1 MTVPSTLSGEAAIVG
16 VSAAEVGWA
25 TSYSVAEIM
34 ALATRRALDDAGLSI
49 RDVDGVFAVTPY
61 FWMSSVTLA
70 EQLGIQPRYT
80 DSTNLGGCSFVSH
93 LGHALGAIA
102 TGRCEVA
109 VIAYGSTQRTD
120 GGKLV
125 TGADNLP
132 YEIPYGFQHPISA
145 YGLAAQRHMHEFG
158 TTREQL
164 AKVTVTASQW
174 AALNPSALKPEPV
187 TIEDVLKSPLVSDPL
202 RKLDCCLI
210 TDGGGAVVVTTKD
223 RAKMLRKKPVSV
235 LGAGESHSHRY
246 GAAMR
251 SYTTTAAVASGRDA
265 YEMAGMGPKDI
276 DVVQIYDAFTINVIL
291 GLEDLGFCKKGEG
304 GALIDRG
311 IGPGSKRPVNTSGGG
326 LRYCHPGMF
335 GIYLIIEAVQQLRK
349 EAGARQVSDARRAL
363 VHGIGGVLSG
373 HATAI
378 LGV

>member
-1 MTVPSTLSGEAAIVG
+1 MIPSKLSGEAAVVG
-16 VSAAEVGWA
+16 VSEAEIGWN
-25 TSYSVAEIM
+25 TKLSVAEIM
-34 ALATRRALDDAGLSI
+34 SLAAHRAVEDAGLSI
-49 RDVDGVFAVTPY
+49 RDIDGVFAVTPY

-93 LGHALGAIA
+93 LGHALSALA

-109 VIAYGSTQRTD
+109 LIAYASTQRSD

-132 YEIPYGFQHPISA
+132 YEVPYGFQHPISA
-145 YGLAAQRHMHEFG
+145 YAMAAQRHMYEFG

-164 AKVTVTASQW
+164 ARVTVTASRW
-174 AALNPSALKPEPV
+174 AALNPVALKQEHV
-187 TIEDVLKSPLVSDPL
+187 SVEEVCQSPLISDPL

-210 TDGGGAVVVTTKD
+210 TNGGGAVIVTTKE
-223 RAKMLRKKPVSV
+223 RARKLGRKPVQV
-235 LGAGESHSHRY
+235 LGVGESHSHRY
-246 GAAMR
+246 CAAMR
-251 SYTTTAAVASGRDA
+251 SFTTTAAVASGKDA
-265 YEMAGMGPKDI
+265 YEMAGLGPNDI

-304 GALIDRG
+304 GLLVDKG
-311 IGPGSKRPVNTSGGG
+311 IGPGSKLPVNTSGGG

-335 GIYLIIEAVQQLRK
+335 GIYLIIEAVRQLRQ
-349 EAGARQVSDARRAL
+349 EAGARQVNKPRHAL
-363 VHGIGGVLSG
+363 IHGIGGVLSG

-378 LGV
+378 LGT

>member
-1 MTVPSTLSGEAAIVG
+1 MMPSKLSGEAAIVG
-16 VSAAEVGWA
+16 VSEAEIGWN
-25 TSYSVAEIM
+25 TKLSVAEIM
-34 ALATRRALDDAGLSI
+34 SVAAHRAVEDAGLSI
-49 RDVDGVFAVTPY
+49 RDIDGVFAVTPY

-93 LGHALGAIA
+93 LGHALSALA

-109 VIAYGSTQRTD
+109 LIAYASTQRSD

-132 YEIPYGFQHPISA
+132 YEVPYGFQHPISA
-145 YGLAAQRHMHEFG
+145 YAMAAQRHMYEFG

-164 AKVTVTASQW
+164 AMVTVTASQW
-174 AALNPSALKPEPV
+174 AALNPAALKKEHV
-187 TIEDVLKSPLVSDPL
+187 SVEEVCQSPLISDPL

-210 TDGGGAVVVTTKD
+210 TNGGGAVIVTTKE
-223 RAKMLRKKPVSV
+223 RAKKLDRKPIQV
-235 LGAGESHSHRY
+235 LGTGESHSHRY

-251 SYTTTAAVASGRDA
+251 SFTTTAAVASGKDA
-265 YEMAGMGPKDI
+265 YEMAGLGPNDI
-276 DVVQIYDAFTINVIL
+276 NVVQIYDAFTINVIL

-304 GALIDRG
+304 GLMVEKG
-311 IGPGSKRPVNTSGGG
+311 IGPGSKLPVNTSGGG

-335 GIYLIIEAVQQLRK
+335 GIYLIIEAVRQLRQ
-349 EAGARQVSDARRAL
+349 EAGARQVDKPRHAL
-363 VHGIGGVLSG
+363 IHGIGGVLSG

-378 LGV
+378 LGA

>member
-1 MTVPSTLSGEAAIVG
+1 MQSTLSGQAAIVG
-16 VSAAEVGWA
+16 ASAAEVGWE

-34 ALATRRALDDAGLSI
+34 ALATRRALDDAGLAIS
-49 RDVDGVFAVTPY
+49 DVDGVFAVTPY

-93 LGHALGAIA
+93 LGHALSAIA

-145 YGLAAQRHMHEFG
+145 YALAAQRHMHEFG

-187 TIEDVLKSPLVSDPL
+187 TIEDVCKSPLVSDPL

-210 TDGGGAVVVTTKD
+210 TNGGGAVVVTTKE
-223 RAKMLRKKPVSV
+223 RAKKLRKKAVYV

-246 GAAMR
+246 GAAMQ

-265 YEMAGMGPKDI
+265 YAMAGLGPEDI

-304 GALIDRG
+304 GVMVDRG

-335 GIYLIIEAVQQLRK
+335 GIYLLIEAVQQLRN
-349 EAGARQVSDARRAL
+349 EAGARQVPDASVAL

>member
-1 MTVPSTLSGEAAIVG
+1 MTQQLRGAAAVVGAADAEIGWSTPYNA
-16 VSAAEVGWA
+16 
-25 TSYSVAEIM
+25 AEIM
-34 ALATRRALDDAGLSI
+34 AIATHDALADAGLTLK
-49 RDVDGVFAVTPY
+49 DVDGVFAVTPY
-61 FWMSSVTLA
+61 YWMSSVTLA

-93 LGHALGAIA
+93 LGHAVSAIA

-109 VIAYGSTQRTD
+109 VIAYASTQRSD

-125 TGADNLP
+125 TGADNLA
-132 YEIPYGFQHPISA
+132 YEVPYGFQHPISA
-145 YGLAAQRHMHEFG
+145 YALAAQRHMYEFG

-164 AKVTVTASQW
+164 AQVAVSASQW
-174 AALNPSALKPEPV
+174 ASLNPSALKRELLTV
-187 TIEDVLKSPLVSDPL
+187 EEVGASPLISDPL

-210 TDGGGAVVVTTKD
+210 TNGGGAIVVTSRERASRL
-223 RAKMLRKKPVSV
+223 RAKPVAV
-235 LGAGESHSHRY
+235 LGVGESHSHRY

-251 SYTTTAAVASGRDA
+251 SYTTTAAVQSGRSA
-265 YEMAGMGPKDI
+265 YEMAGVGPEEI

-291 GLEDLGFCKKGEG
+291 GLEDLGFCAKGEG
-304 GALIDRG
+304 GRKVAAG
-311 IGPGSKRPVNTSGGG
+311 IGPGSALPVNTTGGG

-335 GIYLIIEAVQQLRK
+335 GMFLLIEAVRQLRGT
-349 EAGARQVSDARRAL
+349 AGARQVPKAQRAL

-378 LGV
+378 LSA

>member
-1 MTVPSTLSGEAAIVG
+1 M
-16 VSAAEVGWA
+16 SAALRTAAVVAGVADAEIGWSTDYNA
-25 TSYSVAEIM
+25 AEIM
-34 ALATRRALDDAGLSI
+34 AIATHAALADAGLSVS
-49 RDVDGVFAVTPY
+49 DVDGVFAVTPY
-61 FWMSSVTLA
+61 YWMSSVTLA

-93 LGHALGAIA
+93 LGHAVSAIA

-109 VIAYGSTQRTD
+109 VIAYASTQRSD

-132 YEIPYGFQHPISA
+132 YEVAYGFQHPISA
-145 YGLAAQRHMHEFG
+145 YALAAQRHMHEYG

-164 AKVTVTASQW
+164 AQVVVTASQW
-174 AALNPSALKPEPV
+174 AALNPAALKRERV
-187 TIEDVLKSPLVSDPL
+187 TVDEVVASPLISDPL

-210 TDGGGAVVVTTKD
+210 TNGGGAVVVTSRE
-223 RAKMLRKKPVSV
+223 RAARLRSRPVSV
-235 LGAGESHSHRY
+235 LGVGESHSHRY

-251 SYTTTAAVASGRDA
+251 SYATTAAVESGRDA
-265 YEMAGMGPKDI
+265 YEMAGLGPEDI
-276 DVVQIYDAFTINVIL
+276 DVVQIYDAFSINVIL
-291 GLEDLGFCKKGEG
+291 GLEDLGFCAKGEG
-304 GALIDRG
+304 GPKVASG
-311 IGPGSKRPVNTSGGG
+311 IGPGSRLPVNTTGGG

-335 GIYLIIEAVQQLRK
+335 GIYLMIEAVRQLRG
-349 EAGARQVSDARRAL
+349 ECGERQVPEARRAL

-378 LGV
+378 FGV

>member
-1 MTVPSTLSGEAAIVG
+1 MTAHLSDAASIVG
-16 VSAAEVGWA
+16 VAEAEIGWDTKYNA
-25 TSYSVAEIM
+25 SEIM
-34 ALATRRALDDAGLSI
+34 AIATHAALADAGLALS
-49 RDVDGVFAVTPY
+49 DVDGVFAVTPY
-61 FWMSSVTLA
+61 YWMSSVTLA

-93 LGHALGAIA
+93 LGHAVSAIA

-109 VIAYGSTQRTD
+109 VIAYASTQRSD

-132 YEIPYGFQHPISA
+132 YEVPYGFQHPISA
-145 YGLAAQRHMHEFG
+145 YALAAQRHMHEFG

-164 AKVTVTASQW
+164 AQVTVTASEW
-174 AALNPSALKPEPV
+174 AALNPAALKRERLTV
-187 TIEDVLKSPLVSDPL
+187 EEVCVSPLISDPL

-210 TDGGGAVVVTTKD
+210 TNGGGAVVVTSRE
-223 RAKMLRKKPVSV
+223 RAAGLRAHSV
-235 LGAGESHSHRY
+235 KVVGVGESHTHRY

-251 SYTTTAAVASGRDA
+251 SYTTTAAVESGRSA
-265 YEMAGMGPKDI
+265 YEMAGVGPKDI
-276 DVVQIYDAFTINVIL
+276 DVVEIYDAFTINVIL
-291 GLEDLGFCKKGEG
+291 GLEDLGFCAKGDG
-304 GALIDRG
+304 GPTVAAG
-311 IGPGSKRPVNTSGGG
+311 IGPGSRVPVNTTGGG

-335 GIYLIIEAVQQLRK
+335 GIFLLIEAVRQLRGNV
-349 EAGARQVSDARRAL
+349 GARQVAGARHAL

-378 LGV
+378 LAA

>member
-1 MTVPSTLSGEAAIVG
+1 MSAALRDAAAIAG
-16 VSAAEVGWA
+16 VADAEIGWSTGYNA
-25 TSYSVAEIM
+25 AEIM
-34 ALATRRALDDAGLSI
+34 SIATHAALADAGLALS
-49 RDVDGVFAVTPY
+49 DVDGVFAVTPY
-61 FWMSSVTLA
+61 YWMSSVTLA

-93 LGHALGAIA
+93 LGHAVSAIA

-109 VIAYGSTQRTD
+109 VIAYASTQRSD

-132 YEIPYGFQHPISA
+132 YEVPYGFQHPISA
-145 YGLAAQRHMHEFG
+145 YALAAQRHMHEFG

-164 AKVTVTASQW
+164 AQVAVSASRW
-174 AALNPSALKPEPV
+174 AGLNPAALKREPLTV
-187 TIEDVLKSPLVSDPL
+187 EEVCASPLISDPL

-210 TDGGGAVVVTTKD
+210 TNGGGAVVVTSRE
-223 RAKMLRKKPVSV
+223 RAARLRGRPVAV
-235 LGAGESHSHRY
+235 LGVGESHSHRY

-251 SYTTTAAVASGRDA
+251 SYTTTAAVQSGADA
-265 YEMAGMGPKDI
+265 YDMAGLGPRDI
-276 DVVQIYDAFTINVIL
+276 DLVQIYDAFSINVIL
-291 GLEDLGFCKKGEG
+291 GLEDLGFCAKGEG
-304 GALIDRG
+304 GRTVAAG
-311 IGPGSKRPVNTSGGG
+311 IGPGSRLPVNTTGGG

-335 GIYLIIEAVQQLRK
+335 GIFLLIEAVRQLRGT
-349 EAGARQVSDARRAL
+349 AGARQVENARHAL

>member
-1 MTVPSTLSGEAAIVG
+1 MARSTLSGEAAIVG
-16 VSAAEVGWA
+16 VAAAEVGWE

-34 ALATRRALDDAGLSI
+34 ALATRRALDEAGLTI

-102 TGRCEVA
+102 TGRCSVA

-145 YGLAAQRHMHEFG
+145 YALAAQRHMYEFG

-174 AALNPSALKPEPV
+174 AALNPAALKPEPV
-187 TIEDVLKSPLVSDPL
+187 TVDDVLKSPLVSDPL

-210 TDGGGAVVVTTKD
+210 TNGGGAVVVTTRD
-223 RAKMLRKKPVSV
+223 RAKKLRKKPVSV

-246 GAAMR
+246 GAAMQ

-265 YEMAGMGPKDI
+265 YEMAGLGPTDI

-304 GALIDRG
+304 GALVERG
-311 IGPGSKRPVNTSGGG
+311 IGPGSRLPVNTSGGG

-335 GIYLIIEAVQQLRK
+335 GIYLLIEAVQQLRG
-349 EAGARQVSDARRAL
+349 EAGARQVPEPRHAL

>member
-1 MTVPSTLSGEAAIVG
+1 MRSTLSGEAAIVG
-16 VSAAEVGWA
+16 VSAAEVGWD
-25 TSYSVAEIM
+25 TPYSVAEIM
-34 ALATRRALDDAGLSI
+34 ALATRRALDDAGLAIS
-49 RDVDGVFAVTPY
+49 DVDGVFAVTPY

-93 LGHALGAIA
+93 LGHALSAIA

-145 YGLAAQRHMHEFG
+145 YALAAQRHMHEFG

-187 TIEDVLKSPLVSDPL
+187 TIEDVCKSPLVSDPL

-210 TDGGGAVVVTTKD
+210 TNGGGAVVVTTKE
-223 RAKMLRKKPVSV
+223 RAKKLKKKAVYV

-246 GAAMR
+246 GAAMQ

-265 YEMAGMGPKDI
+265 YAMAGLGPEDI
-276 DVVQIYDAFTINVIL
+276 DVVQIYDAFTINVIV

-304 GALIDRG
+304 GTLVDRG

-335 GIYLIIEAVQQLRK
+335 GIYLLIEAVQQLRK
-349 EAGARQVSDARRAL
+349 EAGARQVPNADVAL

-378 LGV
+378 LGI

>member
-1 MTVPSTLSGEAAIVG
+1 MQSTLSGQAAIVG
-16 VSAAEVGWA
+16 VSTAEVGWD
-25 TSYSVAEIM
+25 TTYSVAEMM
-34 ALATRRALDDAGLSI
+34 ALATRRALDDAGLAI

-61 FWMSSVTLA
+61 FWMSSVTLS

-93 LGHALGAIA
+93 LGHALSAIA

-145 YGLAAQRHMHEFG
+145 YALAAQRHMHEFG

-174 AALNPSALKPEPV
+174 AALNPAALKPEPV
-187 TIEDVLKSPLVSDPL
+187 TVEDVCKSPLVSDPL

-210 TDGGGAVVVTTKD
+210 TNGGGAVVVTTKE
-223 RAKMLRKKPVSV
+223 RAKKLRKKAVYV
-235 LGAGESHSHRY
+235 LGSGESHSHRY
-246 GAAMR
+246 GAAMQ
-251 SYTTTAAVASGRDA
+251 SYVTTAAVASGRDA
-265 YEMAGMGPKDI
+265 YAMASLGPDDI

-304 GALIDRG
+304 GLMVERG

-335 GIYLIIEAVQQLRK
+335 GIYLLIEAVQQLRN
-349 EAGARQVSDARRAL
+349 EAGARQVPNARRAL

>member
-1 MTVPSTLSGEAAIVG
+1 MASSLCGEAAIVG
-16 VSAAEVGWA
+16 VSEAEIGWS
-25 TSYSVAEIM
+25 TELSVAEIM
-34 ALATRRALDDAGLSI
+34 ALATRRALDDAGLQI
-49 RDVDGVFAVTPY
+49 RDIDGIFAVTPY

-70 EQLGIQPRYT
+70 EQLGVQPRYT

-93 LGHALGAIA
+93 LGHALSAIA

-109 VIAYGSTQRTD
+109 VIAYGSTQRSD

-145 YGLAAQRHMHEFG
+145 YALAAQRHMYEYG

-164 AKVTVTASQW
+164 AKVAVTASQW
-174 AALNPSALKPEPV
+174 ASLNPNALKPELL
-187 TIEDVLKSPLVSDPL
+187 TIEDVINSPHISDPL

-210 TDGGGAVVVTTKD
+210 TNGGGAVIVTSIE
-223 RAKMLRKKPVSV
+223 RAKTLKKKPVAI
-235 LGAGESHSHRY
+235 LGVGESHSHRY
-246 GAAMR
+246 GAAMQ

-265 YEMAGMGPKDI
+265 YEMSGLSPKDI

-304 GALIDRG
+304 GLLVDKG
-311 IGPGSKRPVNTSGGG
+311 IGPGSSLPVNSTGGG
-326 LRYCHPGMF
+326 LRY
-335 GIYLIIEAVQQLRK
+335 
-349 EAGARQVSDARRAL
+349 
-363 VHGIGGVLSG
+363 
-373 HATAI
+373 
-378 LGV
+378 

>member
-1 MTVPSTLSGEAAIVG
+1 MQSSLSGEAAIVG
-16 VSAAEVGWA
+16 VSAAEVGWD

-34 ALATRRALDDAGLSI
+34 ALATRRALDDAGLTI

-109 VIAYGSTQRTD
+109 VIAYGSTQRSD

-145 YGLAAQRHMHEFG
+145 YALAAQRHMHEFG

-187 TIEDVLKSPLVSDPL
+187 TIEDVCKSPLVSDPL

-210 TDGGGAVVVTTKD
+210 TNGGGAVVVTTKE
-223 RAKMLRKKPVSV
+223 RARKLKKKPVYV

-246 GAAMR
+246 GAAMQ

-265 YEMAGMGPKDI
+265 YEMAGLGPKDI
-276 DVVQIYDAFTINVIL
+276 DVVQIYDAFTINVII

-304 GALIDRG
+304 GALVDRG
-311 IGPGSKRPVNTSGGG
+311 IGPGSKAPVNTSGGG

-349 EAGARQVSDARRAL
+349 EAAARQVPDARRAL